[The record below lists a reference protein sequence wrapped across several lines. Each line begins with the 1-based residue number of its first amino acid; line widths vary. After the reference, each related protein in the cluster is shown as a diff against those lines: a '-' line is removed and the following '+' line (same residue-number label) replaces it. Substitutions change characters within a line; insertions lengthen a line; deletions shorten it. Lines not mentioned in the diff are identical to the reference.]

1 MHSGTSIRRGW
12 LGSGVA
18 TVAVSLLLLGCSN
31 ILEVTDPDIILE
43 ANTAAGAQALRN
55 GVFLRLSQAVNGTQ
69 GPDALFVFS
78 GLMADEWRSG
88 DTFVQRNNQD
98 QRVFQPD
105 NTFNAAPLRN
115 LNRVRV
121 EADNAIAGF
130 RTYLPDSAAAIASM
144 FALKAYVENL
154 MGELYCNGTPL
165 SGIEGG
171 QIVYGAP
178 LSNDSVL
185 QIAIAHTD
193 SALLIANETFTG
205 DPVRTARDSAR
216 ARQIIRLASITK
228 GRALVNRGQ
237 FAAARTAVAA
247 VPTTFKYHAYHS
259 ANTTTNQTWAL
270 NNSARRYTIPNG
282 REGIV
287 GIDFVTPND
296 PRLPRQIGGAQVF
309 DNSVPMT
316 LVRQG
321 LWGQFDSIAIATGLE
336 ARLIEAEADLQPGG
350 NRANWLTAINS
361 LRTTTTLYPPLG
373 TGLGIA
379 RGPNLVALPDPPT
392 DSARIDIHFRERA
405 FWMFS
410 TGHRL
415 GDMRRLLRQYGL
427 TEAQV
432 YPNGA
437 YVKGG
442 TYGDAAMMPVAF
454 DESNN
459 PNFTQCLDRN
469 P

>member
-1 MHSGTSIRRGW
+1 MHSKTSIRRAW
-12 LGSGVA
+12 LGSGIA
-18 TVAVSLLLLGCSN
+18 TVAASLLLLGCHN

-43 ANTAAGAQALRN
+43 ANTPAAAQALRN
-55 GVFLRLSQAVNGTQ
+55 GVFLRLSQVVNGIQ

-98 QRVFQPD
+98 PRVFQPD
-105 NTFNAAPLRN
+105 NTFNAAPLRG

-130 RTYLPDSAAAIASM
+130 RNYLPDSAAAIASM

-165 SGIEGG
+165 SEIEGG

-185 QIAIAHTD
+185 KIAIAHTD

-237 FAAARTAVAA
+237 FAAAVTAVGA

-259 ANTTTNQTWAL
+259 VNTTTNQVWAL
-270 NNSARRYTIPNG
+270 NNSARRYTVPNG
-282 REGIV
+282 REGVV
-287 GIDFVTPND
+287 GIDFVTSND
-296 PRLPRQIGGAQVF
+296 PRLPRQIGGANVF
-309 DNSVPMT
+309 DTSIPMT

-321 LWGQFDSIAIATGLE
+321 LYGQFDSIPIATGIE
-336 ARLIEAEADLQPGG
+336 ARLIEAEADLQAGG
-350 NRANWLTAINS
+350 NRANWLAVINN

-373 TGLGIA
+373 TALGIT
-379 RGPNLVALPDPPT
+379 RGPNLVAIPDPAT
-392 DSARIDIHFRERA
+392 DSARLDIHFRERA

-432 YPNGA
+432 YPNGP

-442 TYGDAAMMPVAF
+442 SYGDAAMMPIAF

-459 PNFTQCLDRN
+459 PNFTTCLDRN